1 MESETSKNSDQCAVC
16 GGDINET
23 ERNTAT
29 DSGSTNEHESDN
41 ILGKSDKTNIR
52 TMTRSDEDK
61 KSSKKVAM
69 KELQKL
75 MAHLFDDIN
84 DVPISDEDDK
94 KKPVQKPAD
103 KGAETYSQLCR
114 KYKKVPI
121 NNVMRQFG
129 RGVISLDGYDLST
142 RELKAFFVALLV
154 SCLSLLGVY
163 RETSLPNIGT
173 LSNSAEPDEMLPMSG
188 ISSVFVFCVV

>member
-16 GGDINET
+16 GEDINET

-29 DSGSTNEHESDN
+29 DSGATNEHESDN
-41 ILGKSDKTNIR
+41 TLGESDKTNIR
-52 TMTRSDEDK
+52 TDEDK

-84 DVPISDEDDK
+84 DVTISDEDDK
-94 KKPVQKPAD
+94 KKTVQKPAD

-163 RETSLPNIGT
+163 RETSLPNIGA
-173 LSNSAEPDEMLPMSG
+173 LSNSADPDEILPIGGTSSG
-188 ISSVFVFCVV
+188 FYRTLVKTA

>member
-1 MESETSKNSDQCAVC
+1 MESETSQNSDQCAVC

-23 ERNTAT
+23 DRNTAT
-29 DSGSTNEHESDN
+29 DSGATNEHESDN
-41 ILGKSDKTNIR
+41 TLGESDKIKTNIR
-52 TMTRSDEDK
+52 TRTKSDEDK
-61 KSSKKVAM
+61 KSSKQIAM

-84 DVPISDEDDK
+84 DVTISDEDDK

-154 SCLSLLGVY
+154 SCLFFLG
-163 RETSLPNIGT
+163 
-173 LSNSAEPDEMLPMSG
+173 
-188 ISSVFVFCVV
+188 

>member
-29 DSGSTNEHESDN
+29 DSGATNELETDN
-41 ILGKSDKTNIR
+41 TIGESDKTNIR
-52 TMTRSDEDK
+52 TMTRSGENK

-84 DVPISDEDDK
+84 DVTISDEDDK
-94 KKPVQKPAD
+94 KKTAQKPAD

-154 SCLSLLGVY
+154 SCLSILWGY
-163 RETSLPNIGT
+163 GETSLPNIGT
-173 LSNSAEPDEMLPMSG
+173 LSNNAEPDELLPISG
-188 ISSVFVFCVV
+188 VSSGFVLFVV